1 MVHQTVPLAN
11 DRAGGQE
18 SHVGR
23 GTGRGWAAPDAP
35 VEDCPTMQGLL
46 SGMRI
51 VEGSAFVAAPS
62 GGMTLAQLGADV
74 IRFDQIG
81 GGLDYGRWPLSDDGT
96 SLYWTGLN
104 KGKRSIAVDLRSK
117 EAQELLSALVCA
129 PGPDAGIFLTNFPAR
144 GWMSYERLAARRAD
158 VILCNVVGNH
168 DGSTAVDYTVNPAVG
183 YPSVTGPVDHDQPV
197 NHVLPAWDLICGQ
210 AVAVGILA
218 ADRHR
223 ARTGQGQLLSLALSD
238 IAFGVVSAMG
248 HVAEAQVL
256 GRERPRVGNDLYGA
270 FGRDFATKDGR
281 RVMPVAISDKQ
292 WESLCE
298 STGTTEAMREL
309 ATRLGL
315 DFGDEGDRFVARDD
329 IAALLAPWCAARTLA
344 EIRAAW
350 DAHGVCWGPYQTFR
364 QMVAE
369 DPRCSVAN
377 PLFAE
382 IDQPGVGR
390 VLAAGSPI
398 LPVDLGRL
406 PVQPAPRLGEHT
418 DEVLAEVLGL
428 SAAEIGSLHDRGVVA
443 GPADA

>member
-1 MVHQTVPLAN
+1 
-11 DRAGGQE
+11 
-18 SHVGR
+18 
-23 GTGRGWAAPDAP
+23 
-35 VEDCPTMQGLL
+35 MQARTGLL
-46 SGMRI
+46 AGMRI

-81 GGLDYGRWPLSDDGT
+81 GGLDHGRWPLTPDGT

-104 KGKRSIAVDLRSK
+104 KGKRSIAVDLRSR
-117 EAQELLSALVCA
+117 EAQELLTALVTA

-144 GWMSYERLAARRAD
+144 GWMSHERLKERRED
-158 VILCNVVGNH
+158 VILANVLGNH

-183 YPSVTGPVDHDQPV
+183 YPTVTGPVDRTEPV

-210 AVAVGILA
+210 SVAVAILA
-218 ADRHR
+218 AVRHR
-223 ARTGQGQLLSLALSD
+223 DRTGEGQLLTLALSD
-238 IAFGVVSAMG
+238 VALAVVSAMG

-256 GRERPRVGNDLYGA
+256 GTERPRVGNDLYGA
-270 FGRDFATKDGR
+270 FGRDFATADGR

-292 WESLCE
+292 WQSLCE
-298 STGTTEAMREL
+298 STGTTADMAAL

-315 DFGDEGDRFVARDD
+315 DFDDEGDRFLAREE
-329 IAALLAPWCAARTLA
+329 ISAILGPWCAARTLA
-344 EIRAAW
+344 EIRTAW
-350 DAHGVCWGPYQTFR
+350 DAAGVCWGPYQTFL

-377 PLFAE
+377 PMFAE
-382 IDQPGVGR
+382 LDQPGVGR
-390 VLAAGSPI
+390 VLAAASPI
-398 LPVDLGRL
+398 APSTGRV

-428 SAAEIGSLHDRGVVA
+428 SAAEIGALHDRKVIA
-443 GPADA
+443 GPAA